1 MNPTR
6 TCPPCD
12 GRCNQGREC
21 PAQMHEDSRAEPA
34 PHCDKDP
41 RGCWRVRCQLGRIC
55 CEGLQPEQRPVG
67 GTGVVFA
74 VLIVVVCASPILVP
88 ALVHFASRWLP

>member
-1 MNPTR
+1 MTER

-12 GRCNQGREC
+12 GRCMQGRDC
-21 PAQMHEDSRAEPA
+21 PAETARPLQDRRSRVFRDDAA
-34 PHCDKDP
+34 
-41 RGCWRVRCQLGRIC
+41 
-55 CEGLQPEQRPVG
+55 EQRPLG

-88 ALVHFASRWLP
+88 ALAHFASRWLS